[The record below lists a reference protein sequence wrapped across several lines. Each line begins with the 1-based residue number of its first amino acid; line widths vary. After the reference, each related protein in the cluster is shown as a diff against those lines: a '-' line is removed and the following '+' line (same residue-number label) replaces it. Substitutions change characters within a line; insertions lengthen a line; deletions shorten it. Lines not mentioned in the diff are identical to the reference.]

1 MNNAIQVRELDSKA
15 IDILKQTIAKGATNE
30 EIQLFIHQ
38 CNRTGLD
45 PLARQIYAIKRWNSK
60 EKREEMAMQVSIDGF
75 RLVAERT
82 GKYRGQLGPFWCG
95 PDGIWKEVWLDV
107 KPPAAAK
114 VGIKRADFDEPLWAV
129 ARFEAYA
136 QRTKEGDLT
145 KFWRQMPDLMISKVA
160 ESLAL
165 RKSFPQELSGLYTS
179 EEMDQAEDDHKPQ
192 AQVQKPMQVAP
203 KTHASTIQA
212 MTGIPTPKPV
222 QDEAAI
228 DVPNLDAL
236 FNRQNPDHM
245 KLLSEWALEAA
256 CSADWKR
263 QHAGAL
269 LDRLNG
275 KPLDK
280 GLIFGVCDSYLKSLA
295 EVANAP

>member
-1 MNNAIQVRELDSKA
+1 MTNAIQVREMDSKA

-30 EIQLFIHQ
+30 ELQLFIHQ

-60 EKREEMAMQVSIDGF
+60 EGREEMAMQVSIDGF

-95 PDGIWKEVWLDV
+95 PDGAWKEVWLDS

-114 VGIKRADFDEPLWAV
+114 VGIKRSDFDEPLWAV
-129 ARFEAYA
+129 ARFDAYA
-136 QRTKEGDLT
+136 QKAKDGRLT
-145 KFWRQMPDLMISKVA
+145 KFWAQMPDLMISKVA

-179 EEMDQAEDDHKPQ
+179 EEMDQAEEAP
-192 AQVQKPMQVAP
+192 ATPVQKPAAAP
-203 KTHASTIQA
+203 KSHAASVQA
-212 MTGIPTPKPV
+212 MTGIPAPQPAS
-222 QDEAAI
+222 DAI
-228 DVPNLDAL
+228 DVPNLDAH

-280 GLIFGVCDSYLKSLA
+280 GLIFGVCDSYLKSLT
-295 EVANAP
+295 EIANAP